1 MTEILYSSLL
11 SQSRAIRHGFFTRR
25 GGVSRGIYASL
36 NCSFGSRD
44 YAAHVAENRERV
56 RTSLDNQV
64 SGLCTLYQ
72 CHSNAVVRVTEPFR
86 TGWFPKADAMI
97 TATPGIALGVL
108 GADCAPVLIA
118 DCEAKI
124 VGAAHA
130 GGKGARLGVIESVVE
145 GMIRLGAEHGKILA
159 CIGPA
164 IQQRSYEV
172 GSEFRRHFLDDTTD
186 NEKFFDASREPD
198 RWRFNLPAYVE
209 CCLEAAGIKHVE
221 NLGYDT
227 VTEEQ
232 TFFSYRRATLAGEPD
247 YGRQISVIA
256 LD

>member
-1 MTEILYSSLL
+1 MEILYSSLL
-11 SQSRAIRHGFFTRR
+11 RQGRGIRHGFFTRR
-25 GGVSRGIYASL
+25 GGVSQGIYASL

-44 YAAHVAENRERV
+44 AAAHVAENRERV
-56 RTSLDNQV
+56 RTNLNGQP

-72 CHSNAVVRVTEPFR
+72 CHSDVVVRVTNPFPD
-86 TGWFPKADAMI
+86 GQFPKADAMV
-97 TATPGIALGVL
+97 TVTPGIALGVM
-108 GADCAPVLIA
+108 GADCAAVLLA
-118 DCEAKI
+118 DSEAKV

-130 GGKGARLGVIESVVE
+130 GWKGARSGVIESIVNE
-145 GMIRLGAEHGKILA
+145 MMRLGAEHENILA

-172 GSEFRRHFLDDTTD
+172 GSEFRQQFLEDTAD
-186 NEKFFDASREPD
+186 NEKFFEASRDLD
-198 RWRFNLPAYVE
+198 RFRFDLPAYVE
-209 CCLEAAGIKHVE
+209 SRLEAAGIKHVD
-221 NLGYDT
+221 NLGCDT